1 VARSALWLVSAV
13 VATLAVSGCTPGTQ
27 PSAAPTAPPSSS
39 APARSPDSPT
49 RTACENT
56 VLTLSIAPSNPTA
69 GETVEITTAPEQCL
83 VTEEWAGDIIVR
95 NVNAPVDTD
104 PDTET
109 GSRIDTGTPQPLTVT
124 IPAGLEGDVYIML
137 EPDLDCEDWG
147 DCYYPFAAA
156 TIEAPGG

>member
-1 VARSALWLVSAV
+1 
-13 VATLAVSGCTPGTQ
+13 
-27 PSAAPTAPPSSS
+27 
-39 APARSPDSPT
+39 
-49 RTACENT
+49 
-56 VLTLSIAPSNPTA
+56 
-69 GETVEITTAPEQCL
+69 VEITTAPEQCL

-95 NVNAPVDTD
+95 DVNAPVDTD

-109 GSRIDTGTPQPLTVT
+109 GSRIDTGTPQPVTVT